1 MPDFE
6 PTQPFV
12 DADFPSADR
21 PFPIV
26 EIFGYERS
34 LLTGEARA
42 SFTRRFCPFA
52 GVECEKFRQ
61 YGYGNC
67 SVTYRAE
74 ADSQYEIYAT
84 CDHRL
89 DGAPI
94 WAAVDHYFGKENR
107 DQIILVPE
115 VVLTSP
121 RQSFDFVA
129 LNIESDDFCAI
140 EAQAIDLRGGGVG
153 PAFNA
158 LLSGQPREW
167 RQLYSDESAQK
178 GRKDN
183 VAYGVNTANIYKR
196 LGLQVAEKGGLL
208 SRWNARLYV
217 VAQHRCFEYL
227 ASRVAVEWNQERAQ
241 EIVFLTFDYTGKVDT
256 NGQMEF
262 KQVGTYCTTVSD
274 YASALVSP
282 STNLSRGEFLAR
294 VRKKAGLK

>member
-1 MPDFE
+1 MQKFE
-6 PTQPFV
+6 PNQPFV
-12 DADFPSADR
+12 DDDFPSADR

-34 LLTGEARA
+34 LSTQVARS
-42 SFTRRFCPFA
+42 SFARRWCPFA
-52 GVECEKFRQ
+52 DIECEKYRQ

-94 WAAVDHYFGKENR
+94 WTAVDHYFGAENR
-107 DQIILVPE
+107 SQIVLIPE

-129 LNIESDDFCAI
+129 LNLENNDFCAI

-158 LLSGQPREW
+158 LLSGNPREW
-167 RQLYSDESAQK
+167 RQLYSDESDKK

-196 LGLQVAEKGGLL
+196 LGLQIAEKGGLL

-217 VAQHRCFEYL
+217 IAQHRCFEYL
-227 ASRVAVEWNQERAQ
+227 ERRAVINWNQKQSQ
-241 EIVFLTFDYTGKVDT
+241 EIVFLTFDYTGRIDI

-262 KQVGTYCTTVSD
+262 AQVGTYCTTVSD
-274 YASALVSP
+274 YASALVKP
-282 STNLSRGEFLAR
+282 STDLSRGEFLTR
-294 VRKKAGLK
+294 VRKKAGLR

>member
-1 MPDFE
+1 M
-6 PTQPFV
+6 
-12 DADFPSADR
+12 
-21 PFPIV
+21 
-26 EIFGYERS
+26 
-34 LLTGEARA
+34 
-42 SFTRRFCPFA
+42 
-52 GVECEKFRQ
+52 
-61 YGYGNC
+61 
-67 SVTYRAE
+67 
-74 ADSQYEIYAT
+74 
-84 CDHRL
+84 
-89 DGAPI
+89 
-94 WAAVDHYFGKENR
+94 
-107 DQIILVPE
+107 
-115 VVLTSP
+115 
-121 RQSFDFVA
+121 
-129 LNIESDDFCAI
+129 
-140 EAQAIDLRGGGVG
+140 RGGGVG

-158 LLSGQPREW
+158 LLNGQPREW

-227 ASRVAVEWNQERAQ
+227 ASRVAVNWNQEQAQ
-241 EIVFLTFDYTGKVDT
+241 EIVFLTFDYTGKVDA

-262 KQVGTYCTTVSD
+262 NQVETYSTTVSD